1 MHQTRHT
8 RFLLIYIQ
16 NMKIKYYPN
25 KQRINS
31 AIRHGDPLL
40 LLVSFD
46 GELSII
52 GHIDDTLEHYILLK
66 NAGFNERDI
75 DKYFRI
81 VVNKSG
87 ASWTFVC
94 PSSYLNI
101 SNRDIRITKYYENGI
116 DAISKALKLL
126 GYDVPIDIPTR
137 YRRHF
142 NELKGSGK

>member
-8 RFLLIYIQ
+8 RCLLIYIQ
-16 NMKIKYYPN
+16 TMKIKYHPN
-25 KQRINS
+25 KRRINS
-31 AIRHGDPLL
+31 AIRRDDPLL
-40 LLVSFD
+40 LLVSFN
-46 GELSII
+46 GELSIV
-52 GHIDDTLEHYILLK
+52 GHIDDTSEHFILLK
-66 NAGFNERDI
+66 NAGFKESDI
-75 DKYFRI
+75 NKYFRI

-87 ASWTFVC
+87 AFWTFVC
-94 PSSYLNI
+94 PGSYLNI